1 MLQQRGQNSQLSQS
15 TTDFGTLFI
24 QYQDYLAPR
33 LDVYEQALY
42 LYIARH
48 TIAVGQAEATIGFKS
63 ARKKMAFGVG
73 TPTV

>member
-1 MLQQRGQNSQLSQS
+1 M
-15 TTDFGTLFI
+15 TDFRALFI

-48 TIAVGQAEATIGFKS
+48 MVAAGQSEAVIGFKS
-63 ARKKMAFGVG
+63 ALADVFVIVRQGFDGF
-73 TPTV
+73 